1 MIGIF
6 YLFDFDTV
14 YVPIFNDNCNL
25 YIQCIW
31 NHFKSSIT
39 GITILKTE
47 CIYHYRDHSGGNQEM
62 KRQYPNI
69 RIYGGIHDN
78 VNNVTE

>member
-25 YIQCIW
+25 YIFGTISKVQLLVQC
-31 NHFKSSIT
+31 
-39 GITILKTE
+39 ITILKTK